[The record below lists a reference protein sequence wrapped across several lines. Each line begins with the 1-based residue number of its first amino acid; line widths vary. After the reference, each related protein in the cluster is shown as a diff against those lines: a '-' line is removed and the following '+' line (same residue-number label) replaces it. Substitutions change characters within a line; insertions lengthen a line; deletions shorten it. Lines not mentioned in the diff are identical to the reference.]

1 MISKS
6 GNWFTCPTAGGIDYS
21 KHVFSAMEEATKF
34 ANQNMIPINNI
45 DTIHLLPKGE
55 YFIGDPLHAFKRKFD
70 YLEEFF
76 PSQKGGGSINCRLE
90 NNLQFSR
97 RFWVMESTM
106 IMLETAISWI
116 PQK

>member
-1 MISKS
+1 
-6 GNWFTCPTAGGIDYS
+6 
-21 KHVFSAMEEATKF
+21 MEEATKF

-76 PSQKGGGSINCRLE
+76 PSQRGGLSIADWRTICNF
-90 NNLQFSR
+90 QDVFG
-97 RFWVMESTM
+97 
-106 IMLETAISWI
+106 
-116 PQK
+116 